1 MPYIKPEVRAK
12 IIAETTKAT
21 TGQVYVSDFV
31 CRVPTTTGELNYLL
45 TRMTHELI
53 KRNKL
58 SYDLINS
65 MIGVLEC
72 CKLELYRM
80 VAAPYEN
87 KKRMENG
94 PVSDLDAKSLEDV
107 R

>member
-1 MPYIKPEVRAK
+1 MPYIKKEDRERIDKLVEQLANTIK
-12 IIAETTKAT
+12 NVGHVNYAITKFLHIIIQRDEFGYA
-21 TGQVYVSDFV
+21 
-31 CRVPTTTGELNYLL
+31 LL
-45 TRMTHELI
+45 
-53 KRNKL
+53 
-58 SYDLINS
+58 NS

-72 CKLELYRM
+72 AKLELYRM
-80 VAAPYEN
+80 VVAPHEG